1 MTNGPVL
8 VVGLDGGT
16 MDVVAPLARRG
27 VMPSF
32 ARLLTA
38 GRSGT
43 LRSTVP
49 WYTIPGWASLM
60 TGVTPATHGLL
71 HWVAAGDEEYFE
83 GWRPGRRFVTSRDI
97 AYPTFWDVAS
107 GADRRV
113 VVVNMPLTYPAW
125 PVNGAMIT
133 GLLTPR
139 GTQEGA
145 CHPPDLLSRFDG
157 YRVDVSRTDA
167 IEVPDAARLDEQGL
181 IPFLEQLIE
190 LTKER
195 ARVGATLLRDAVD
208 LGVVV
213 FVGPDRISHKAWIE
227 QSSVAGGDSSQ
238 GRVETL
244 IETYYRTLDQAV
256 GELIEAIGSH
266 ATVVVVADHGFG
278 PPPELRLRVNAW
290 LQQAGYLRLRA
301 PRAQH
306 LIAASPW
313 MRRAVRRMVRRMK
326 GRRVRVPWQGLVD
339 WSDSGVY
346 GVAYSSTAT
355 FGLVVNRVGLKREGS
370 VPPGDV
376 PRLLARLREDL
387 ASLVDEHGRPVV
399 RRTWDREELGATAPG
414 FPDLI
419 VEVDPRFLPDDG
431 LLSAGVF
438 EPYAEPSGLH
448 ERDGLFILSGA
459 RVLQGGPIEADI
471 VDVAPS
477 VLGLLGIAAP
487 SSMEGKARSDLL
499 DFPSLAPSPLGV
511 VGPGGREADMTIDEE
526 REIEAHLRSLGY
538 EE

>member
-16 MDVVAPLARRG
+16 MDVIGPLARRG

-32 ARLLTA
+32 ARLMAA

-49 WYTIPGWASLM
+49 WYTVPGWASLM

-83 GWRPGRRFVTSRDI
+83 GWRPGRRFVTSNDI
-97 AYPTFWDVAS
+97 AYPTFWDVA
-107 GADRRV
+107 GAADRRV

-139 GTQEGA
+139 GAQEGA
-145 CHPPDLLSRFDG
+145 CHPPDLLSRFDR
-157 YRVDVSRTDA
+157 YRIDVSRTDA
-167 IEVPDAARLDEQGL
+167 VDVPDATRLDETAL
-181 IPFLEQLIE
+181 VPFLDQLIE
-190 LTKER
+190 LTRER
-195 ARVGATLLRDAVD
+195 ARVGASLLRDAVD

-213 FVGPDRISHKAWIE
+213 FVGPDRISHKAWSE
-227 QSSVAGGDSSQ
+227 QSSVAAGNAPQ

-256 GELIEAIGSH
+256 GDLLEAIGSN

-278 PPPELRLRVNAW
+278 APPALRLRINAW
-290 LQQAGYLRLRA
+290 LQQTGYLKLRA

-306 LIAASPW
+306 VIASSPR
-313 MRRAVRRMVRRMK
+313 MRRLVRGLVRRLK
-326 GRRVRVPWQGLVD
+326 GRRVRVPLQGLVD
-339 WSDSGVY
+339 WSDSQVY
-346 GVAYSSTAT
+346 GVAYSSTAS
-355 FGLVVNRVGLKREGS
+355 FGLVVNRAGLKREGS
-370 VPPGDV
+370 VAPGDV
-376 PRLLARLREDL
+376 QPLLARLRDDL
-387 ASLVDEHGRPVV
+387 ASLADVRGRPVV
-399 RRTWDREELGATAPG
+399 RRMWDRQELGATAVG

-448 ERDGLFILSGA
+448 ERDGVFILSGP
-459 RVLQGGPIEADI
+459 RVLEGGPVEADI

-487 SSMEGKARSDLL
+487 SSIEGKARNDLL
-499 DFPSLAPSPLGV
+499 DLAALAPPPVGV
-511 VGPGGREADMTIDEE
+511 VGPGGREAGMTIDQE
-526 REIEAHLRSLGY
+526 REIETHLRSLGY